1 MMYNTFN
8 SRIYTTPIT
17 ISNLLTQTPYAVS
30 HVSYVDVPTGVAMS
44 LASIQQRLLCV
55 AASYNSACEVLADI
69 KQGNT
74 ETGSMRTVEVL
85 YACLR
90 GISDRISDIRR
101 LTHTLMLDAALSSDL
116 TSEKQ
121 FYTTLNYVN
130 AIVDAC
136 NVMSHGRFVMQLDTA
151 VCVDMHMLERY
162 LAEDLA
168 EEESS
173 CDLED

>member
-17 ISNLLTQTPYAVS
+17 ISNLLTQTPHVVS
-30 HVSYVDVPTGVAMS
+30 HVSYVDISTGVGMS
-44 LASIQQRLLCV
+44 LASIQQELLCA
-55 AASYNSACEVLADI
+55 AASYNNACEVLADI

-90 GISDRISDIRR
+90 GISDRISHIRR
-101 LTHTLMLDAALSSDL
+101 RTHSLMLDAALCDNLS
-116 TSEKQ
+116 SEKE
-121 FYTTLNYVN
+121 FYTILNYVN
-130 AIVDAC
+130 AIVDSC

-162 LAEDLA
+162 LSEDL
-168 EEESS
+168 EEEDSS